1 MDNFIHKNKMLKY
14 IKHKIYFYKAIL
26 VYFHKVLI
34 VHDINETYVDR
45 RNVVKCFKFCRY
57 AGNILCSLKMFLMF
71 IIRLEKNEELYLK
84 I

>member
-1 MDNFIHKNKMLKY
+1 MVNLIHKNKMLKY
-14 IKHKIYFYKAIL
+14 TKNKIYFYKAIL
-26 VYFHKVLI
+26 VYFHKVLT

-45 RNVVKCFKFCRY
+45 LNGVKCFKFCSY

-71 IIRLEKNEELYLK
+71 IIRLDKNEELYLK